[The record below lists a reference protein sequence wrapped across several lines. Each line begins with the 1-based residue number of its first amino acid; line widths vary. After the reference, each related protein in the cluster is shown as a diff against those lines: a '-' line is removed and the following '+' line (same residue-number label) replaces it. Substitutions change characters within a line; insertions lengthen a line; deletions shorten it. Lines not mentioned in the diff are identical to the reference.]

1 MAINK
6 KYFTVCI
13 LLLIGVIFALILFWN
28 MKIKTIFVISNDTRI
43 QGLEEF
49 ENKNVL
55 LFDKA
60 ENKKKLM
67 QKNPFIEDVTF
78 EKQYPDSIVLHIKGR
93 TPIARIAQ
101 TDSVYIDAF
110 GILFPDVKSTVEMP
124 VIDTDE
130 PTLTS
135 GLQSDWR
142 LVSAVNYLKSFN
154 EIGLVTKSILI
165 ENKNAVFHIY
175 LDNNE
180 EIFIPFSSQLSSI
193 ATSLQIITSRFRI
206 EGKLIHK
213 IDFRFDKPIVVIANE
228 QKN

>member
-1 MAINK
+1 MAIKN
-6 KYFTVCI
+6 KYFIVCI
-13 LLLIGVIFALILFWN
+13 ILLGGVIIGLITFWN
-28 MKIKTIFVISNDTRI
+28 IHIKTIYVISTDTKI

-49 ENKNVL
+49 ENKNVFL
-55 LFDKA
+55 LD
-60 ENKKKLM
+60 EQESKKKLM
-67 QKNPFIEDVTF
+67 QKNPFIEDISF
-78 EKQYPDSIVLHIKGR
+78 LKQIPDSIVINIKRR

-101 TDSVYIDAF
+101 ADLVYIDAS
-110 GILFPDVKSTVEMP
+110 GILFADEKGIADMP

-154 EIGLVTKSILI
+154 EIGLITKSILI
-165 ENKNAVFHIY
+165 ENKNTVFHIY
-175 LDNNE
+175 MDNNE
-180 EIFIPFSSQLSSI
+180 EIFIPFSSELSSI